1 MKKILF
7 LAMVA
12 LASLTASAELNIQL
26 HYDMGKAIYG
36 KELSNRPKLTATIEN
51 FTADKWGST
60 YFFVDAN
67 LDDNSMHSAYG
78 EIARELRFWKAPI
91 AIHLEYNGG
100 LSGETGSF
108 NDGYLFG
115 AAYNWA
121 SADFSKTFSIQAL
134 YKYLACQQVGTP

>member
-1 MKKILF
+1 
-7 LAMVA
+7 MVA